1 MCILNLRGLSQPQQ
15 FYDSKSERWGLTKKK
30 KKAAAGEEGTSQ
42 NLEVEIS
49 SCKLSPQPTELDVCQ
64 QYFMRDA

>member
-1 MCILNLRGLSQPQQ
+1 MILSQKDEDWQ
-15 FYDSKSERWGLTKKK
+15 RKKK
-30 KKAAAGEEGTSQ
+30 KQVAAGEEGTSQ

>member
-1 MCILNLRGLSQPQQ
+1 MILSQKDEDWQ
-15 FYDSKSERWGLTKKK
+15 RKK